1 MIETEEITICIESA
15 ISGGSLSLLR
25 GDVEM
30 ASWIGESN
38 VSKAED
44 LLFNIDLL
52 LRENGISKHD
62 IDLIAVSAGPGSF
75 TGIRIGIATAL
86 GLKAGL
92 GIEMSSESA
101 LKAMAFAAESA
112 GDVTVALPVG
122 RNAVCIQ
129 KFPAGARASCPP
141 GIGEPNTITEDEFF
155 SMIIN
160 DPATTFLVHERL
172 YEKAELP
179 SNAVNF
185 GLCLAHAVGR
195 LCQLDRG
202 VVVEPIFISKSF

>member
-1 MIETEEITICIESA
+1 MNKSPEFTIAIESA

-25 GDVEM
+25 GDVEI

-52 LRENGISKHD
+52 LRENDVSKRD
-62 IDLIAVSAGPGSF
+62 IGFLAVSAGPGSF

-101 LKAMAFAAESA
+101 FKAIAFAAESA

-129 KFPAGARASCPP
+129 KFAAGARASCPP
-141 GIGEPNTITEDEFF
+141 DIGDPNTVTEEEFI
-155 SMIIN
+155 SMIPSN
-160 DPATTFLVHERL
+160 FTTTFLVHERL
-172 YEKAELP
+172 YEKAEMP
-179 SNAVNF
+179 SNVINV
-185 GLCLAHAVGR
+185 GLGLASAVGR
-195 LCQLDRG
+195 ICQLYRG
-202 VVVEPIFISKSF
+202 VVVEPLFISKSF